1 MAIVDAGSDVVH
13 EWKVD
18 GEVKSDKAYFDTFD
32 LPEAKVY
39 TVAYAGTN
47 AAGTFRKSFEVQAT
61 ERPLEISFSNED
73 ATIPCKDGAVV
84 EIIATVKYGGTGV
97 QHEWKVDGVTV
108 STDAVFS
115 RAFDGAG
122 PYTIAYHGVNSKQET
137 VDRTWTVTIIPSGAL
152 FEHFEVTPSCPN
164 GGP

>member
-1 MAIVDAGSDVVH
+1 MEKSYAVKVADVLKMHLSVGDSTRIVRRQLDVLKVMAVVDAGSDVVH

-32 LPEAKVY
+32 LPEARVY

-61 ERPLEISFSNED
+61 ERPLEIGFSNNDE
-73 ATIPCKDGAVV
+73 TIACKDGAVV

-97 QHEWKVDGVTV
+97 QHEWKVDGETV
-108 STDAVFS
+108 STDKS
-115 RAFDGAG
+115 
-122 PYTIAYHGVNSKQET
+122 
-137 VDRTWTVTIIPSGAL
+137 DRSHVVL
-152 FEHFEVTPSCPN
+152 
-164 GGP
+164 